1 MNIGLSG
8 FALLALA
15 FVGGVMYG
23 QKRAINRINNP
34 AIAQTNGSDCVLLL
48 SDDLDTS
55 LEKAHN
61 FWKSKLQLSP
71 ESEEQL
77 GDTMLTISNG

>member
-8 FALLALA
+8 LALLALV

-23 QKRAINRINNP
+23 QRKMINRFQNP
-34 AIAQTNGSDCVLLL
+34 AIAKTNGDDCVLLL
-48 SDDLDTS
+48 SDDIDIS

-61 FWKSKLQLSP
+61 FWKAKLLLSP
-71 ESEEQL
+71 EAEEQL
-77 GDTMLTISNG
+77 GDTMLTISSN